1 MLTREQYLFLKKF
14 LHSINKKTKH
24 NEYVLKSCEV
34 ENLVAHSVR
43 ANFGL
48 GAISLKEKSSTD
60 IPKCISSNLE
70 KNADSQIK
78 LAGDYLEK
86 QNNKYLLEIF
96 LKETGLNSY
105 ITFNSTYDGFLITIQ
120 GLFAVQ
126 EYKRESWFRT
136 FVPIILTT
144 CSVLVSIIAI
154 VVSVLV

>member
-1 MLTREQYLFLKKF
+1 MLTREQYLFLIKF
-14 LHSINKKTKH
+14 LRLIKIKAKH
-24 NEYVLKSCEV
+24 NEYVLKSYDL
-34 ENLVAHSVR
+34 ENLVAHFVN

-48 GAISLKEKSSTD
+48 SAISLKEKTSTD
-60 IPKCISSNLE
+60 TAKCISSNLE

-78 LAGDYLEK
+78 LMGDYLEK
-86 QNNKYLLEIF
+86 QNNKYLLKIF

-105 ITFNSTYDGFLITIQ
+105 ITFDSTYDGFLITIQ

-144 CSVLVSIIAI
+144 CSVLISIVAI
-154 VVSVLV
+154 VVSV